1 MTIKIIKKEVKM
13 GILDRYL
20 LKRDNILRKK
30 VEIDNTLYE
39 EVVELSKIYDASA
52 NKIINIAILGLIES
66 ENVKLYKKPDNEI
79 SVPHSLL
86 IREELY
92 KKLEKFREKY
102 GISIYRLVNIAIKNV
117 IDEENEK
124 KI

>member
-1 MTIKIIKKEVKM
+1 M

-30 VEIDNTLYE
+30 IEIDNTLYE
-39 EVVELSKIYDASA
+39 KVVELSKIYDASA

-79 SVPHSLL
+79 SVSHSLL
-86 IREELY
+86 IREGFY
-92 KKLEKFREKY
+92 KKLEEFREKY

-117 IDEENEK
+117 IDEEKEK
-124 KI
+124 NVKE

>member
-1 MTIKIIKKEVKM
+1 M

-92 KKLEKFREKY
+92 KKLDQ
-102 GISIYRLVNIAIKNV
+102 V
-117 IDEENEK
+117 
-124 KI
+124 